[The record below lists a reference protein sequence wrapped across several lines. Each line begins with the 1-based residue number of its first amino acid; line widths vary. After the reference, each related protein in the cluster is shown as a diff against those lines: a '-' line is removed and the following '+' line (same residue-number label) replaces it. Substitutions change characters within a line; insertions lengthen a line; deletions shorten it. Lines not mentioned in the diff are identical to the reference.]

1 MYPFP
6 DAGRASRVREL
17 FPLCPLVLFLL
28 LVAGG
33 TQARAEYFTIESFRA
48 DIAVH
53 QDSSLTVTETIE
65 TIFTRRRHG
74 IYRDIP
80 FRYTDEFGKKT
91 TAPIRVVSVT
101 DQSRRKR
108 PYRVTRTGDAVRIRI
123 GRKGAFVD
131 GRQFYVITYK
141 VNNALLFLDNHDE
154 LYWNVTGNDWDT
166 TIRYASAK
174 VTVDGKQDEVHPRGS
189 CYTGLRGSRKS
200 SCDFLPIAR
209 GGQFRTSHSLSPR
222 EGITIALGWDKG
234 VVRPPSSLEKI
245 VWGLN
250 LAENG
255 IFLLPLATFAFMLG
269 HWYRKGKD
277 PDIGDTVAVLYT
289 PPEEDG
295 HTLLP
300 AEIGALSDE
309 QLDPKDITAS
319 IVHLAVRGY
328 VTIEEQ
334 KIPGLIFDRDDYML
348 KRIKEADDGL
358 SSFEKR
364 LLVKLFTGHA
374 DEVLVSDLKYSF
386 YKVLDDLRAAVFG
399 RLKALGYF
407 RALPGSVK
415 TMYRGIGIGV
425 GIVGAIF
432 GVIAGKFT
440 GDFSGKVVAAFLL
453 SGLAVVLFAP
463 LMPVKTRKGV
473 HALAKVK
480 GFEEFLLRAE
490 KDRLERMKDQNLF
503 EKYLPYAIA
512 YRTGGP
518 KPSRESTRKVRAG
531 MHPMEASARSTP
543 YPSTSRLTARSPE
556 WETPCTRRREA
567 AEAGFPEEGEAQEG
581 EGEGEAEE
589 VGDPGGGIS
598 PPFPLMSAFRNQG
611 LLTGSDPGDSFP
623 SSRAFVPA
631 TGAMASCFVFDAHV
645 ANPVATVPAPMIY
658 VAVFPAFEMP
668 GCHFYTSQQVS
679 PLPPDFT
686 L

>member
-6 DAGRASRVREL
+6 DEGAAPRVRAL
-17 FPLCPLVLFLL
+17 LPLCLLVFFLL

-33 TQARAEYFTIESFRA
+33 SQARAEYFTIESFHA
-48 DIAVH
+48 DIVVH
-53 QDSSLTVTETIE
+53 RDSSLTVTETIE
-65 TIFTRRRHG
+65 TIFSRRRHG
-74 IYRDIP
+74 IYRNIP

-91 TAPIRVVSVT
+91 RAPVRVVSVT

-108 PYRVTRTGDAVRIRI
+108 PYRVTRNGDAVRIRI
-123 GRKGAFVD
+123 GGKDAFVD

-166 TIRYASAK
+166 TIHHASCR
-174 VTVDGKQDEVHPRGS
+174 VTVDGEPDDVHPRGS
-189 CYTGLRGSRKS
+189 CYTGLRGSRES
-200 SCDFLPIAR
+200 SCDFLPAAG

-234 VVRPPSSLEKI
+234 VVRPPSFLEKI

-277 PDIGDTVAVLYT
+277 PDIGDTVTVLYT

-309 QLDPKDITAS
+309 RLDPNDITAS
-319 IVHLAVRGY
+319 IVNLAVRGY

-348 KRIKEADDGL
+348 KRVKEADDGL

-364 LLVKLFTGHA
+364 LLVKLFPGHA

-386 YKVLDDLRAAVFG
+386 YKVLDDLRATVFG
-399 RLKALGYF
+399 RLKSLGYF

-425 GIVGAIF
+425 GFVGVFF

-440 GDFSGKVVAAFLL
+440 GDFSWKVVAAFLL

-463 LMPVKTRKGV
+463 LMPVKTRKGAQ
-473 HALAKVK
+473 ALAKVK

-512 YRTGGP
+512 LGVSDR
-518 KPSRESTRKVRAG
+518 
-531 MHPMEASARSTP
+531 
-543 YPSTSRLTARSPE
+543 
-556 WETPCTRRREA
+556 W
-567 AEAGFPEEGEAQEG
+567 AEAFEGIYQESPG
-581 EGEGEAEE
+581 WYASHGGIRTFHPVSFHQSLDNALSRM
-589 VGDPGGGIS
+589 GNAMYAAPRSSGGGFS
-598 PPFPLMSAFRNQG
+598 G
-611 LLTGSDPGDSFP
+611 GGGSSGGGGGGGGGGSW
-623 SSRAFVPA
+623 
-631 TGAMASCFVFDAHV
+631 
-645 ANPVATVPAPMIY
+645 
-658 VAVFPAFEMP
+658 
-668 GCHFYTSQQVS
+668 
-679 PLPPDFT
+679 
-686 L
+686 